1 MDEQI
6 NIISLNL
13 TKDYSTSSGNEKK
26 DRYNNNTIKIISQG
40 IKSYDLIPAMES
52 SQFSD
57 H

>member
-13 TKDYSTSSGNEKK
+13 TKANSTSSGNEKK